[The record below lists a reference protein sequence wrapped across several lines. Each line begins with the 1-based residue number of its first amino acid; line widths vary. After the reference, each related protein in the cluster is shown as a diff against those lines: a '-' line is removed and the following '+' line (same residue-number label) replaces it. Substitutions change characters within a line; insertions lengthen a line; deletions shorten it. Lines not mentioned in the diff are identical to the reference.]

1 MAASTDTNRNR
12 ARDPRRMT
20 GTPLL
25 IDVADGIATLT
36 LNRPERLN
44 AFTAAL
50 HEALAAALDHAAGD
64 AAVRTVLIT
73 GAGRGFC
80 AGQDL
85 SERKPLAGGARPD
98 LGQGLERYYNPLI
111 RRLRGLEKPIVAA
124 VNGVAAGAGAGLA
137 LACDIAIAS
146 RSASFIEAF
155 SRIGLVPDAGNTW
168 FLPRL
173 VGSARAMAMALTG
186 EAVPAERAAE
196 WGLIWKVVAD
206 DVLVSEARALALRL
220 AQGPTRALGLTKRAL
235 NRSGANDLGAQLDL
249 ERDLQREAGLGE
261 DYREGVAAFL
271 EKRPARF
278 TGR

>member
-1 MAASTDTNRNR
+1 
-12 ARDPRRMT
+12 MT
-20 GTPLL
+20 EAPLL
-25 IDVADGIATLT
+25 IEVAEGVATLT

-50 HEALAAALDHAAGD
+50 HEALAAALDRAARD
-64 AAVRTVLIT
+64 PAIRALLIT

-85 SERKPLAGGARPD
+85 SERKLVPGAARPD

-111 RRLRGLEKPIVAA
+111 RRLRGLEKPVVAA

-137 LACDIAIAS
+137 LACDIVIAA

-186 EAVPAERAAE
+186 EAVAAERAAE
-196 WGLIWKVVAD
+196 WGLIWKAGAD
-206 DVLVSEARALALRL
+206 EVLMSEAHGLALRL

-235 NRSGANDLGAQLDL
+235 NRSGVNDLDAQLDL
-249 ERDLQREAGLGE
+249 ERDLQREAGLGG

-271 EKRPARF
+271 EKRPPRF

>member
-1 MAASTDTNRNR
+1 MRIPPAG
-12 ARDPRRMT
+12 RMT
-20 GTPLL
+20 EPLL
-25 IDVADGIATLT
+25 LVAVAEGVATLT

-44 AFTAAL
+44 AFTAGL
-50 HEALAAALDHAAGD
+50 HEELAAALERAAGD
-64 AAVRTVLIT
+64 DAIRALLIT

-85 SERKPLAGGARPD
+85 SERKPTPGEGPRD
-98 LGQGLERYYNPLI
+98 LSQALERYYNPLI
-111 RRLRGLEKPIVAA
+111 RRLRGLEKPVVAA

-137 LACDIAIAS
+137 LACDIVIAAH
-146 RSASFIEAF
+146 SASFIEAF
-155 SRIGLVPDAGNTW
+155 SRIGLVPDAGNTF

-196 WGLIWKVVAD
+196 WGLIWKAVPDGA
-206 DVLVSEARALALRL
+206 LMSEARGLAVRL

-235 NRSGANDLGAQLDL
+235 NRSATNDLPAQLDL
-249 ERDLQREAGLGE
+249 ERDLQREAGQGE

-271 EKRPARF
+271 EKRPPRF
-278 TGR
+278 SGR

>member
-1 MAASTDTNRNR
+1 
-12 ARDPRRMT
+12 MT
-20 GTPLL
+20 ETSLL
-25 IDVADGIATLT
+25 VAVAEGVATLT
-36 LNRPERLN
+36 LNRPDRLN
-44 AFTAAL
+44 AFTAPL
-50 HEALAAALDHAAGD
+50 HEELAAALERSAGD
-64 AAVRTVLIT
+64 EAIRALLIT

-85 SERKPLAGGARPD
+85 SERRQPSGEAKRD

-111 RRLRGLEKPIVAA
+111 RRLRSLEKPVVAA

-137 LACDIAIAS
+137 FACDIVIAA

-173 VGSARAMAMALTG
+173 AGSARAMAMALTG

-196 WGLIWKVVAD
+196 WGLIWKAVPDEA
-206 DVLVSEARALALRL
+206 LMPEARALVLRL

-235 NRSGANDLGAQLDL
+235 NRSTTNDLDAQLDF
-249 ERDLQREAGLGE
+249 ERDLQREVGLGE
-261 DYREGVAAFL
+261 DYQEGVAAFL
-271 EKRPARF
+271 EKRPPRF
-278 TGR
+278 SGR